1 MRAMITAVSHYV
13 PEQVLTNAD
22 FEKIVDT
29 SDEWITSRTGIKE
42 RRILG
47 KDLGTSYMAT
57 HAARNVL
64 EQRGL
69 SAQELDLLVVATVTP
84 DTFVPTA
91 AALIQK
97 KLGADNCGGF
107 DINGGC
113 SGFLCALTTGAQF
126 IESGRFQKVMIIGAD
141 TMSAIIN
148 FEDRNTGVLFGDAA
162 GAALLEPTTNP
173 DQGIED
179 FQLHLDGSGAPFLS
193 IPAGG
198 SIQPASHDTVDKKLH
213 YVRQDGKKVFKEAVK
228 GMKTVAGSLL
238 EKNGLNVQ
246 DIKLFIPHQAN
257 KRIIDAVA
265 NSLCLTREQV
275 CINIVKY
282 GNTTAATIPLAMSEA
297 YQNKMMQK
305 GDRIILVAFGAGF
318 TWGGVLLKWA
328 I

>member
-1 MRAMITAVSHYV
+1 MRAIITAVSHYV

-22 FEKIVDT
+22 LEKMVDT

-42 RRILG
+42 RRIL
-47 KDLGTSYMAT
+47 DQNLGTSYMAT
-57 HAARNVL
+57 HAAKNVL
-64 EQRGL
+64 EQRGV

-84 DTFVPTA
+84 DTFVPSA
-91 AALIQK
+91 AALIQN

-113 SGFLCALTTGAQF
+113 AGFLCALTTGASF
-126 IESGRFQKVMIIGAD
+126 IESGRFQKVMVIGAD
-141 TMSAIIN
+141 TMSAFIN
-148 FEDRNTGVLFGDAA
+148 FKDRNTSVLFGDAA
-162 GAALLEPTTNP
+162 GAVLLEPATHP

-179 FQLHLDGSGAPFLS
+179 FELHLDGSGASYLN

-198 SIQPASHDTVDKKLH
+198 SLQPASHATVDGNLH
-213 YVRQDGKKVFKEAVK
+213 YVHQDGKKVFKEAIK
-228 GMKTVAGSLL
+228 GMKTVAASLL
-238 EKNGLNVQ
+238 GKNSLTIQ

-265 NSLCLTREQV
+265 KSLKLTREQV
-275 CINIVKY
+275 CINIFKY
-282 GNTTAATIPLAMSEA
+282 GNTTSATIPLAMSEA

-305 GDRIILVAFGAGF
+305 GDRILLTAFGAGF

>member
-1 MRAMITAVSHYV
+1 MRAMITAVSHYT

-22 FEKIVDT
+22 LEKMVDT

-47 KDLGTSYMAT
+47 QNLGTSYMAT
-57 HAARNVL
+57 HAAQNVL

-69 SAQELDLLVVATVTP
+69 SPQERDLIIVATVTP
-84 DTFVPTA
+84 DTIVPSA
-91 AALIQK
+91 AALIQN

-113 SGFLCALTTGAQF
+113 SGFLCALTTGALF
-126 IESGRFQKVMIIGAD
+126 IESGRYQKVMVVGAD
-141 TMSAIIN
+141 TMSTIIN
-148 FEDRNTGVLFGDAA
+148 FEDRDTCVLFGDAA
-162 GAALLEPTTNP
+162 GAVLLEPATHP
-173 DQGIED
+173 DWGIED
-179 FQLHLDGSGAPFLS
+179 FELHLDGSGAPYLC

-198 SIQPASHDTVDKKLH
+198 SLQPASHATVDRKLH
-213 YVRQDGKKVFKEAVK
+213 YVHQDGKKVFKGAVK
-228 GMKTVAGSLL
+228 GMKTVAASLL
-238 EKNGLNVQ
+238 EKNGLTIQ

-265 NSLCLTREQV
+265 NSLNLTREQV
-275 CINIVKY
+275 CINIFKY
-282 GNTTAATIPLAMSEA
+282 GNTTSATIPLAMSEA

-305 GDRIILVAFGAGF
+305 GDRIILTAFGAGF

>member
-22 FEKIVDT
+22 LAKMVDT

-42 RRILG
+42 RRIL
-47 KDLGTSYMAT
+47 DRNLGTSYMAT
-57 HAARNVL
+57 HAAQNVL
-64 EQRGL
+64 TQRGV
-69 SAQELDLLVVATVTP
+69 SARELDLLIVATVTP

-97 KLGADNCGGF
+97 RLGADNCGGF

-113 SGFLCALTTGAQF
+113 SGFLCALTTGALF
-126 IESGRFQKVMIIGAD
+126 VESGRFRKVMVVGAD
-141 TMSAIIN
+141 TMSAFIN
-148 FEDRNTGVLFGDAA
+148 FEDRNTSVLFGDGA
-162 GAALLEPTTNP
+162 GAVLLEPTTDP
-173 DQGIED
+173 ELGIED
-179 FQLHLDGSGAPFLS
+179 FELHLNGDGAPYLH

-198 SIQPASHDTVDKKLH
+198 SLQPASHDTVDRKLH
-213 YVRQDGKKVFKEAVK
+213 YVHQDGKKVFKEAIK

-238 EKNGLNVQ
+238 KKNGLTVQ
-246 DIKLFIPHQAN
+246 EIKLFIPHQAN

-265 NSLCLTREQV
+265 NSLKLVGEQV
-275 CINIVKY
+275 CINIFKY
-282 GNTTAATIPLAMSEA
+282 GNTTSATIPLAMSEA

-305 GDRIILVAFGAGF
+305 GDRILLTAFGAGF

>member
-1 MRAMITAVSHYV
+1 MRAMITAVSHYA

-22 FEKIVDT
+22 LERIVNT

-42 RRILG
+42 RRIIG
-47 KDLGTSYMAT
+47 QNQGTSYMAA
-57 HAARNVL
+57 HAAQNVL
-64 EQRGL
+64 EQRCL
-69 SAQELDLLVVATVTP
+69 SARELDLIIVATVTP

-91 AALIQK
+91 AAVIQN

-126 IESGRFQKVMIIGAD
+126 IVSGRFQKVMVIGAD
-141 TMSAIIN
+141 TMSAITN
-148 FEDRNTGVLFGDAA
+148 YEDRNTCILFGDAA
-162 GAALLEPTTNP
+162 GAVLLEPATHS
-173 DQGIED
+173 DWGIED
-179 FQLHLDGSGAPFLS
+179 FELHLDGSGAPYLS

-213 YVRQDGKKVFKEAVK
+213 YVHQDGKKVFREAVK
-228 GMKTVAGSLL
+228 GMKTVVGSLL
-238 EKNGLNVQ
+238 EKNSLTVQ

-257 KRIIDAVA
+257 KRIIDAIA
-265 NSLCLTREQV
+265 TSLNLPREQV
-275 CINIVKY
+275 FINISKY

-305 GDRIILVAFGAGF
+305 GDRIILAAFGAGF

-328 I
+328 L

>member
-1 MRAMITAVSHYV
+1 MRAMITAISHYV

-22 FEKIVDT
+22 LEEMVDT
-29 SDEWITSRTGIKE
+29 TDEWIMSRTGIKE

-47 KDLGTSYMAT
+47 QNLGTSYMAV
-57 HAARNVL
+57 HAATNVL

-69 SAQELDLLVVATVTP
+69 SPQELDLIIVATVTP
-84 DTFVPTA
+84 DTIVPSA
-91 AALIQK
+91 AALIQD
-97 KLGADNCGGF
+97 KLGAGNCGGF

-126 IESGRFQKVMIIGAD
+126 IESGRFQKVMVVGAD
-141 TMSAIIN
+141 TMSTIIN
-148 FEDRNTGVLFGDAA
+148 FEDRDTCVLFGDAA
-162 GAALLEPTTNP
+162 GAVLLEPTNHP

-179 FQLHLDGSGAPFLS
+179 FELHLNGTGAPYLR

-198 SIQPASHDTVDKKLH
+198 SLQPASHDTVDRKLH
-213 YVRQDGKKVFKEAVK
+213 YVQQDGKKVFKGAVK

-238 EKNGLNVQ
+238 EKNGLTVK

-275 CINIVKY
+275 CINISKY
-282 GNTTAATIPLAMSEA
+282 GNTTSATIPLAMSEA

-305 GDRIILVAFGAGF
+305 GDRIILTAFGAGF

-328 I
+328 L